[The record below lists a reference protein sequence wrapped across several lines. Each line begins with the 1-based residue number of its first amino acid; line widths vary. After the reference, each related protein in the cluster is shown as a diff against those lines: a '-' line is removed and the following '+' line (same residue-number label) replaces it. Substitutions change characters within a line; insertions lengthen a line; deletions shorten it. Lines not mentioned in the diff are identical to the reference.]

1 MDTGQLSPDVAPPD
15 ELEERTVARL
25 RREGLLRARRR
36 WPLVAAAVV
45 IFAAGV
51 AAGAGWR
58 NPGSPSATDP
68 RFLLLLHGAGTA
80 GGEDERL
87 TVEAY
92 RAWAA
97 KLRHEGRV
105 VTGERLSRNSVAV
118 PSDAVNAEPLGGFF
132 IVSAASLADAVA
144 VAESAPHV
152 ARGGH
157 IVVRPID
164 TP

>member
-15 ELEERTVARL
+15 GLEERTVARL

-36 WPLVAAAVV
+36 WPLAAAAVV
-45 IFAAGV
+45 IFASGV

-58 NPGSPSATDP
+58 DPNPSATDP
-68 RFLLLLHGAGTA
+68 RFLLLLHGEGTA
-80 GGEDERL
+80 GGEDERSA
-87 TVEAY
+87 VEAY

-97 KLRHEGRV
+97 TLRQQGRF
-105 VTGERLSRNSVAV
+105 VTGERLSRDSVAV
-118 PSDAVNAEPLGGFF
+118 PSGSANDEPVGGFF

-152 ARGGH
+152 GRGGH